1 MKASLTSLRCP
12 SFQRDFMLEGARCFM
27 AYFHPTLILLSYS
40 GIWPGR
46 NFFLSWCHF
55 LFATLVIDLEHYTQF
70 KSWFNWSCLAVALRL
85 CYGIVFEEKIPFFSR
100 RVRLTTVIQTYILK
114 WSYWP
119 KILAPFLRT
128 LYFLTFIILTY
139 GCRVGD
145 PLYNEDV
152 LVPQSTCFWKSDGDY
167 V

>member
-1 MKASLTSLRCP
+1 MSSLLHLFGTKASKEVPFCRV
-12 SFQRDFMLEGARCFM
+12 QDAM
-27 AYFHPTLILLSYS
+27 AYFHPTLLLLSYS

-46 NFFLSWCHF
+46 IFFLSWCHF
-55 LFATLVIDLEHYTQF
+55 LFATLVINLEHYLQC
-70 KSWFNWSCLAVALRL
+70 KSWFNWSCLVVVLRL
-85 CYGIVFEEKIPFFSR
+85 CFGPVFVEKIPFFSR
-100 RVRLTTVIQTYILK
+100 RVGLTTFTQKYILK

-119 KILAPFLRT
+119 KILAPFFRT

-152 LVPQSTCFWKSDGDY
+152 VWFPNPLASGS
-167 V
+167 